1 MVRRKRN
8 LEIIRN
14 ISGKEK
20 QITFL
25 RSTCY
30 VFLHRRDHWKTRRK
44 DSTRNFERIIT
55 SWGNFISLI
64 IENREESA
72 KNRKILENKNDST
85 QNRQILRRSYPLEF
99 EYSREWRTIENK
111 RDRLKIMPNF
121 AKNPSSRDSQ
131 IHPCRLTPT
140 PPLNST
146 IFHRRQEVPALVPGI
161 SFITAKERKSG
172 REEEEGS
179 AIRNGSTSV

>member
-30 VFLHRRDHWKTRRK
+30 IFLHRRDHWKTRRK

-85 QNRQILRRSYPLEF
+85 QNRQILQRSWIHIFSNILENG
-99 EYSREWRTIENK
+99 EQ
-111 RDRLKIMPNF
+111 LKTRGIDW
-121 AKNPSSRDSQ
+121 KLCQ
-131 IHPCRLTPT
+131 ILQRIHLLETRK
-140 PPLNST
+140 
-146 IFHRRQEVPALVPGI
+146 
-161 SFITAKERKSG
+161 FIH
-172 REEEEGS
+172 
-179 AIRNGSTSV
+179 VD

>member
-1 MVRRKRN
+1 M
-8 LEIIRN
+8 
-14 ISGKEK
+14 
-20 QITFL
+20 
-25 RSTCY
+25 
-30 VFLHRRDHWKTRRK
+30 
-44 DSTRNFERIIT
+44 
-55 SWGNFISLI
+55 
-64 IENREESA
+64 EN
-72 KNRKILENKNDST
+72 NRKQE
-85 QNRQILRRSYPLEF
+85 RQTRF
-99 EYSREWRTIENK
+99 KFENK
-111 RDRLKIMPNF
+111 RDRLKIMSNF

>member
-99 EYSREWRTIENK
+99 EYSREQSKTRGIDWK
-111 RDRLKIMPNF
+111 LC
-121 AKNPSSRDSQ
+121 Q
-131 IHPCRLTPT
+131 ILQRIHLLETRK
-140 PPLNST
+140 
-146 IFHRRQEVPALVPGI
+146 
-161 SFITAKERKSG
+161 FIH
-172 REEEEGS
+172 
-179 AIRNGSTSV
+179 VD